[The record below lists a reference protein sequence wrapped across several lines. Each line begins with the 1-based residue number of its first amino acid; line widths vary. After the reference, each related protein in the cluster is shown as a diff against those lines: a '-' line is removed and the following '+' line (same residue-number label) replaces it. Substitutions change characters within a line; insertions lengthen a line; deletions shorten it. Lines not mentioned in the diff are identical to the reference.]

1 MPITDRSQAKDT
13 GFAQIRAAMTE
24 FIGTVT
30 GAEFGMWGGKLVDDE
45 GNPVP
50 PREFLEISTTDVEV
64 TETTEELSMPVDEWN
79 FRVNCSEF
87 NGSFWVDKF
96 LEASDKLKLML
107 PDDLEGKRIRFRKV
121 TLEAREAKYN
131 STNFIPVEI
140 VGDSAPAKK
149 SKPAAKAAPKKAAP
163 VEQTE
168 PDIDADVDESDPM
181 DAAVEL
187 AVGKTEQQFRSAIL
201 LKGEFDASFKKMA
214 KSGLVTGSLVNEGRL
229 VLDED
234 EVYQLPE

>member
-181 DAAVEL
+181 DSAIEL
-187 AVGKTEQQFRSAIL
+187 AVGKTEKQFRSAIL